1 MQKLIP
7 TPTVGEILLE
17 EFMQPLSLSMSALTK
32 ETGISESTMKG
43 IVEGEVKVTPEISQR
58 LSFYFGMSELFF
70 YRLQLKIDAR
80 NVEREVK
87 YA

>member
-1 MQKLIP
+1 MRIP
-7 TPTVGEILLE
+7 TPTVGEILRE
-17 EFMQPLSLSMSALTK
+17 EFMQPLSLSVSAVSK
-32 ETGISESTMKG
+32 ATGISESIMKG
-43 IVEGEVKVTPEISQR
+43 IVEGSVKVTPEISQR

-70 YRLQLKIDAR
+70 YRLQMKIDER

>member
-1 MQKLIP
+1 MRIP
-7 TPTVGEILLE
+7 TPTVGEILRE
-17 EFMQPLSLSMSALTK
+17 EFMQPLSLSA
-32 ETGISESTMKG
+32 TGISESIMKG
-43 IVEGEVKVTPEISQR
+43 IVEGSVKVTPEISQR

-70 YRLQLKIDAR
+70 YRLQMKIDER

>member
-1 MQKLIP
+1 MRIP

-17 EFMQPLSLSMSALTK
+17 EFMQPLSLSMSALSK

-43 IVEGEVKVTPEISQR
+43 IIEGSVKVTPEISQR

-70 YRLQLKIDAR
+70 YRLQMKIDER

>member
-1 MQKLIP
+1 MRIP

-17 EFMQPLSLSMSALTK
+17 EFMQPLSLSLSALSK

-43 IVEGEVKVTPEISQR
+43 ILEGEVKVTPEISQR